1 LLAMLLLRMSA
12 AIDRTPSLASQL
24 PQDSESFTSIVFNTI
39 YCGSWL
45 ASDAFHH
52 TPICTIFSVSGSP

>member
-1 LLAMLLLRMSA
+1 MLLPRMSA

-24 PQDSESFTSIVFNTI
+24 PQWNGVNHNLRSTQKPV
-39 YCGSWL
+39 GAGL
-45 ASDAFHH
+45 PAMLFHH